1 MIYKD
6 DYEDCSP
13 FSDELQSVF
22 EEMEDEVRK
31 AIRPEILKNI
41 EELRAK
47 ASDAT
52 IRATK
57 AQLRL
62 ERISS
67 EAEEQ
72 EDLIASMEA
81 LLSPERRGHGDITLM
96 RKISIPVWTITSYT
110 LYEKPKC
117 GLCGYGRMIRATGP
131 NGQTRDISCSCA
143 EGRRN
148 AYRLEQGEG
157 VLTGCSAYPLLLL
170 RNRNGEEG
178 YDFVDSWHLNPGK
191 EYARNYRST
200 AVFLSEELAERF
212 AELHEL
218 GERID
223 YIPEGKDIIFDCRY

>member
-1 MIYKD
+1 MYED
-6 DYEDCSP
+6 DYEDYSP
-13 FSDELQSVF
+13 FSYELQNVF
-22 EEMEDEVRK
+22 EEMEDEVKK
-31 AIRPEILKNI
+31 AIRPGILENI

-47 ASDAT
+47 ASEAT
-52 IRATK
+52 IKATK

-67 EAEEQ
+67 EAEDQ
-72 EDLIASMEA
+72 ENLIASMEA
-81 LLSPERRGHGDITLM
+81 LLTPERRGHGDITLL
-96 RKISIPVWTITSYT
+96 RKIGIPVWTVTAYT

-117 GLCGYGRMIRATGP
+117 GLCGYGRKIRATGP

-148 AYRLEQGEG
+148 AYRLEQAEG
-157 VLTGCSAYPLLLL
+157 VLTDCNTYPLLLL

-178 YDFVDSWHLNPGK
+178 YGFVDGWHLNPGK
-191 EYARNYRST
+191 EYTRNYRST

-212 AELHEL
+212 AELHGL

-223 YIPEGKDIIFDCRY
+223 YIPDGKDIIFDCRC